1 MCVVLAAYMPALSLL
16 SVNTIITFILHSI
29 QRKQY
34 SRSSTHKESYLISGA
49 ETGLAH
55 GPASELSHLLLNELY
70 KYITYR
76 IITEDQT
83 QLYPACMC

>member
-16 SVNTIITFILHSI
+16 SVNTIITFILHSM

-34 SRSSTHKESYLISGA
+34 GRSSTHNERYLISGA

-55 GPASELSHLLLNELY
+55 GPASEPSHLLLNELY
-70 KYITYR
+70 KDIAFR
-76 IITEDQT
+76 IITGDQT
-83 QLYPACMC
+83 QLYPLCMC

>member
-1 MCVVLAAYMPALSLL
+1 MCVVLAAYMPSLSLL

-29 QRKQY
+29 QIKQY
-34 SRSSTHKESYLISGA
+34 SRTSTHKERYLISGA

-55 GPASELSHLLLNELY
+55 GPASELPHLLLY

-76 IITEDQT
+76 IITGDQT
-83 QLYPACMC
+83 QLYPACVC